1 MKQAGQLAAVVAE
14 VEAGIVGEPGR
25 HRIQRGADGHGHDQR
40 VEVSPEFASALEMG
54 EQLLE
59 SGDSGVADRQ
69 VVERAAVGAAGVQ
82 RDLHG
87 RQHVVAVLPDEG
99 QVALDVGA
107 EHARAGRL
115 GFQPGSQVAAAFR
128 GQLGD
133 QLSDQVVLAAEVI
146 QDHALAGAG
155 PLGDAGQGGP
165 PVTKLGDGV
174 DGGRHDLRPPRG
186 LGEGPVRRLPL
197 TGRSDF

>member
-1 MKQAGQLAAVVAE
+1 MEQVGQFAAVVAE

-25 HRIQRGADGHGHDQR
+25 HRIQGGADGHGHDQR
-40 VEVSPEFASALEMG
+40 VEASPEFASALEMG

-59 SGDSGVADRQ
+59 GGDSGIADRE

-82 RDLHG
+82 RNLDG

-115 GFQPGSQVAAAFR
+115 GFQPGVEVGAPFG

-133 QLSDQVVLAAEVI
+133 QLPDQVVFAAEVVE
-146 QDHALAGAG
+146 DDALAGAG
-155 PLGDAGQGGP
+155 SLGDAGQGGL
-165 PVTKLGDGV
+165 PVTELGDGV
-174 DGGRHDLRPPRG
+174 DGSRHDLRPPGG
-186 LGEGPVRRLPL
+186 LGEGPARLL
-197 TGRSDF
+197 TCRSNL